1 MTSSW
6 HATRREQW
14 NDLYRA
20 VPVLWPIDP
29 GPFLGAEVGD
39 SRPGRALDLGAG
51 EGRNSI
57 WLAQRGWQVTAVDFS
72 DVAVARGQAWAK
84 EEGVAELITWLT
96 ADLAEFRP
104 EAGGFDLIL
113 SLFLHIPAE
122 QRRSVLRRA
131 AGALAPGGT
140 VLVVG
145 YDRANAI
152 EGTEGVRDP
161 ALLFSPEDIVRELG
175 GLRVERAGQLR
186 VGQAVDAIVRAR
198 KPTVSTETGAAS

>member
-1 MTSSW
+1 MSSSW
-6 HATRREQW
+6 HATRREEW

-57 WLAQRGWQVTAVDFS
+57 WLAQRGWHVTAVDFS
-72 DVAVARGQAWAK
+72 DVAVARGQAWAEK
-84 EEGVAELITWLT
+84 EGVAELITWLT

-104 EAGGFDLIL
+104 EVGGFDLIL
-113 SLFLHIPAE
+113 SLFLHIPAD

-145 YDRANAI
+145 YDRANAT
-152 EGTEGVRDP
+152 ESTEGVRDP
-161 ALLFSPEDIVRELG
+161 ALLFNCGHCG
-175 GLRVERAGQLR
+175 G
-186 VGQAVDAIVRAR
+186 AR
-198 KPTVSTETGAAS
+198 RAASGSR